1 MLDDDRLN
9 ELIAKAAVLHEALPY
24 MRSFAGK
31 TIVVKY
37 GGSAMV
43 EDDLKSSFAHD
54 IALLKQIG
62 INVVVVHGGG
72 PQIGKTLARMNIE
85 STFVQGMRVTD
96 EETINVVEMVLVGK
110 VNKEIVAGINR
121 AGGKAV
127 GLSGKDG
134 ELIQAEK
141 MVIETRGPEVNR
153 PEIIDIG
160 MVGKVTHIET
170 APLSA
175 LESAGFIPVIAP
187 VGYGAKGETYNIN
200 ADFVAG
206 AVAGA
211 LKADKLVLMTDI
223 SGIMDAD
230 KKLISR
236 LTESET
242 HELIDSGVI
251 HGGMLPK
258 VEACFTAL
266 RRGVKKSHII
276 DGRIRHAALLEIFT
290 DEGIGTEIRQ
300 G

>member
-1 MLDDDRLN
+1 MPTDERLA

-24 MRSFAGK
+24 MRAFAGK
-31 TIVVKY
+31 TIVIKY

-43 EDDLKSSFAHD
+43 EEELKSSFAHD

-62 INVVVVHGGG
+62 INIVVVHGGG

-85 STFVQGMRVTD
+85 SQFVQGMRVTD
-96 EETINVVEMVLVGK
+96 AETINVVEMVLVGK
-110 VNKEIVAGINR
+110 VNKEIVSSINR

-134 ELIQAEK
+134 EMIRAEK
-141 MVIETRGPEVNR
+141 MLVEKRGPEVNR

-160 MVGKVTHIET
+160 MVGKVTHVET
-170 APLSA
+170 APLAA
-175 LESAGFIPVIAP
+175 LEGAGFIPVIAP
-187 VGYGAKGETYNIN
+187 VGYGVNGETYNIN

-211 LKADKLVLMTDI
+211 LKADKLVLMTDT
-223 SGIMDAD
+223 SGILDGE

-236 LTESET
+236 LTETET
-242 HELIDSGVI
+242 HGLIESGVI

-266 RRGVKKSHII
+266 RKGVKKSHII
-276 DGRIRHAALLEIFT
+276 DGRVRHAALLEIFT